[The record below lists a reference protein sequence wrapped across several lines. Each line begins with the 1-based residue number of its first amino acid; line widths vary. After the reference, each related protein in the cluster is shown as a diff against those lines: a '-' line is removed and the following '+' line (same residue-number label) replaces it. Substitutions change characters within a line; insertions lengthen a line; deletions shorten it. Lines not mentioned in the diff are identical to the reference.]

1 MECGRVEPCAA
12 DAETFVNKGE
22 RAMKSMK
29 WVLSLVVVMMVAF
42 ASWVWAQD
50 LSDIAL
56 PGPRMEGGKPL
67 MQALKDRQSTRAF
80 SSEKLPIQVVADL
93 LWAAAGINRADS
105 GKRTAP
111 SAKNWQEVEVYAV
124 TEDGAYLYDAK
135 TNSLKAV
142 AKGDLRKAT
151 GAQDFVTVAPLNLVY
166 VADTTKMTGSS
177 PEDQALYLGADTGFI
192 SQNVYLFCASEGL
205 GTVVRGSVDRK
216 ALAEALKLGES
227 KKITLAQT
235 VGYPADEGK

>member
-1 MECGRVEPCAA
+1 
-12 DAETFVNKGE
+12 
-22 RAMKSMK
+22 MKSMK

>member
-1 MECGRVEPCAA
+1 
-12 DAETFVNKGE
+12 
-22 RAMKSMK
+22 MKSMR

-93 LWAAAGINRADS
+93 LWAAHGINRPATAH
-105 GKRTAP
+105 RTAP
-111 SAKNWQEVEVYAV
+111 STKGWQEIEIYVV
-124 TEDGAYLYDAK
+124 TAEGAWLHDVKAH
-135 TNSLKAV
+135 SLKAV
-142 AKGDLRKAT
+142 AKGDLRKLT
-151 GAQDFVTVAPLNLVY
+151 GGQDFVAAAPLNLVY

>member
-1 MECGRVEPCAA
+1 MECGRVEPCTAE
-12 DAETFVNKGE
+12 AETFVNKGE

-50 LSDIAL
+50 PSDIAL
-56 PGPRMEGGKPL
+56 PAPRMEGGKPL

-80 SSEKLPIQVVADL
+80 STEKLPIQVVADL

-111 SAKNWQEVEVYAV
+111 SAKNWQEVEVYAI

-142 AKGDLRKAT
+142 AKGDLRKLT
-151 GAQDFVTVAPLNLVY
+151 GGQDFVAAAPLNLVY

-235 VGYPADEGK
+235 VGYPAANGK